1 MKAEMDIGTDKKAFQ
16 INLDAKKYGTF
27 AEIGAGQEV
36 ARRFFHVGGAA
47 GTVAKTM
54 SAYDM
59 TFSDAIYGPADRY
72 VSRNRLQ
79 TMLDH
84 EYKLLIER
92 LDQKLGGVRTFFVF
106 ADTVAARS
114 FKQHNESHG
123 WLGVRFQPEPRG
135 EPSQI
140 IIHVRMLDE
149 SNVDQQEA
157 LGIIGVNLLFGAFYH
172 PQPEKLIASLQENL
186 DPNRMQIDLIKFS
199 GPAYAG
205 VDNRLMSLQL
215 VSQGLTDAVIFTA
228 DGGEMVQAADILYK
242 KSILVERGSFRP
254 VTYAT
259 NDMLNGARS
268 VFLKQSGTSDADLVV
283 LMEMTLE
290 NLLAEGQLNHADF
303 LARVDILGALGRTV
317 IISKFGEYFRLASY
331 LSRYTSRKIGLVMG
345 VPSLLEIFDEK
356 YYLALEGGILEALG
370 RMFKSGLKLY
380 VYPMI
385 DEQTGELVTAK
396 KLEVAPNLRS
406 LYRYLVENEFI
417 QEITDYNP
425 EYLRIH
431 PPETL
436 AKLQSGD
443 AGLGT
448 NGAAGS
454 DQNHQEPPVLR
465 LPGGAGELAAVFCG
479 FYALK
484 TAGSHRQKTGV
495 VGTLPAIWNAAS
507 WRGAEILSLA
517 SISASTSSK
526 ASCSSERA
534 TTALS

>member
-1 MKAEMDIGTDKKAFQ
+1 MKAEMDLGTDKKAFQ

-72 VSRNRLQ
+72 VSRSRLQ

-84 EYKLLIER
+84 EYDLLIER
-92 LDQKLGGVRTFFVF
+92 LDEKLGNLRAFFVF

-123 WLGVRFQPEPRG
+123 WLGVRFQEQPRG

-149 SNVDQQEA
+149 SNVAQQEA
-157 LGIIGVNLLFGAFYH
+157 LGIIGVNLLYGAFYH
-172 PQPEKLIASLQENL
+172 RQPEKLIASLHENL
-186 DPNRMQIDLIKFS
+186 AAERMQVDLIKFS

-205 VDNRLMSLQL
+205 VDDRLMSLQL

-228 DGGEMVQAADILYK
+228 DGEMVQPADILYK
-242 KSILVERGSFRP
+242 KAILVERGSFRP

-259 NDMLNGARS
+259 NDMVNGARTA
-268 VFLKQSGTSDADLVV
+268 FLKQSGYSEAQLVV

-290 NLLAEGQLNHADF
+290 NLLSEGQLNHADF
-303 LARVDILGALGRTV
+303 LARVDILGVLGRTV

-331 LSRYTSRKIGLVMG
+331 LSRYTKRMIGLVMG

-356 YYLALEGGILEALG
+356 YYLNLEGGILEALG

-385 DEQTGELVTAK
+385 DEETGELVTAK

-406 LYRYLVENEFI
+406 LFQYLIENEFI
-417 QEITDYNP
+417 QEITDYRP
-425 EYLRIH
+425 DYLRIH
-431 PPETL
+431 PPEAL

-443 AGLGT
+443 PAWEGMV
-448 NGAAGS
+448 
-454 DQNHQEPPVLR
+454 PPEVATIIKER
-465 LPGGAGELAAVFCG
+465 G
-479 FYALK
+479 FFGY
-484 TAGSHRQKTGV
+484 
-495 VGTLPAIWNAAS
+495 
-507 WRGAEILSLA
+507 
-517 SISASTSSK
+517 
-526 ASCSSERA
+526 RA
-534 TTALS
+534 TPAS

>member
-1 MKAEMDIGTDKKAFQ
+1 MKAEMDLGTDKKAFQ

-59 TFSDAIYGPADRY
+59 TFSDAIYGPAQRY
-72 VSRNRLQ
+72 VSRDRLQ

-92 LDQKLGGVRTFFVF
+92 LDKKLGAARTFFVF

-123 WLGVRFQPEPRG
+123 WLGVRFQSEPRG

-140 IIHVRMLDE
+140 FIHVRMLDE
-149 SNVDQQEA
+149 ANVDQQEA
-157 LGIIGVNLLFGAFYH
+157 LGILGVNLLYGAFH
-172 PQPEKLIASLQENL
+172 HQQPEKLIASLQENL
-186 DPNRMQIDLIKFS
+186 APNRMQVDLIKFA
-199 GPAYAG
+199 GPAFAK

-228 DGGEMVQAADILYK
+228 DGEMVQPADILYK
-242 KSILVERGSFRP
+242 KAILVERGSFRP

-259 NDMLNGARS
+259 NDMLNGARTT
-268 VFLKQSGTSDADLVV
+268 FLKQCGCSDEELVV

-317 IISKFGEYFRLASY
+317 MISKFGEYFRLASF
-331 LSRYTSRKIGLVMG
+331 LSRYTSRMIGLVMG

-356 YYLALEGGILEALG
+356 YYLNLEGGILEALG

-380 VYPMI
+380 VYPTI
-385 DEQTGELVTAK
+385 DERSGELVTART
-396 KLEVAPNLRS
+396 LEVAPNLRS
-406 LYRYLVENEFI
+406 LYRYLLENEFI

-425 EYLRIH
+425 DYLRIH
-431 PPETL
+431 PPEAL

-443 AGLGT
+443 PAWESMVLPEVSRLIKERQFFGYR
-448 NGAAGS
+448 AA
-454 DQNHQEPPVLR
+454 
-465 LPGGAGELAAVFCG
+465 
-479 FYALK
+479 
-484 TAGSHRQKTGV
+484 
-495 VGTLPAIWNAAS
+495 PAN
-507 WRGAEILSLA
+507 
-517 SISASTSSK
+517 
-526 ASCSSERA
+526 
-534 TTALS
+534 